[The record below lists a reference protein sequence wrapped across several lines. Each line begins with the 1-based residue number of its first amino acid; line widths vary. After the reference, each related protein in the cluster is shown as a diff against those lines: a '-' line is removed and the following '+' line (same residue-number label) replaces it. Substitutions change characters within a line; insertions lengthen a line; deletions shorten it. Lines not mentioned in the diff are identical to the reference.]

1 MHFKKKS
8 AKRPQ
13 QQQQQPQQQQQQP
26 QQQQKQQHQQRQH
39 YLHQSLLQRPRQ
51 GFGTFL
57 IMKIQICLDAICF
70 EKSMNLTLPHTTA
83 QKCMLL
89 YASTENSDI
98 SIFIAP

>member
-1 MHFKKKS
+1 MQLKKKS
-8 AKRPQ
+8 ANRPQ
-13 QQQQQPQQQQQQP
+13 QQQQQL

-39 YLHQSLLQRPRQ
+39 NLPQIGRSIPRQ

-89 YASTENSDI
+89 YASNRKL
-98 SIFIAP
+98 